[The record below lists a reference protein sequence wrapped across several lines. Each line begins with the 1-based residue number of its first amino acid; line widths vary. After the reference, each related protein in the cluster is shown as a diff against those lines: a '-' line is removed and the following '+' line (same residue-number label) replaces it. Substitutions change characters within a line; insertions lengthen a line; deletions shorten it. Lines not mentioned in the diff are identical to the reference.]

1 MGFDRVAAS
10 VLAMLAVMRGAL
22 LAATLLVATLS
33 SCAALIALDDYE
45 IADPPTVAVSDG
57 GRSSSETGTSSTSSG
72 SSGSSGSGIDSS
84 VDSSTPDASDVGPV
98 VIPDFAWYLLN
109 ETSGTTAHDSTPN
122 HYDITNLTN
131 VAWGSGAIFDG
142 QSSKGSTTVAA
153 ELRQAPVSFT
163 AWLAPAARSDRS
175 ANNYSVVPF
184 PPNAV
189 SGDTKAHYGFGIG
202 LNTWTDGTPGSALGV
217 ENVGYDFT
225 NDGGAFTADTEYFVA
240 ATVGTT
246 TAQIYVNATLVGTG
260 TPTAPEA
267 ATPTTL
273 RLGNHN
279 DDTDYETKRF
289 YKGRMRDV
297 RVYKR
302 VLTSSEVAQLQ
313 AAGPA
318 L

>member
-1 MGFDRVAAS
+1 VS
-10 VLAMLAVMRGAL
+10 
-22 LAATLLVATLS
+22 
-33 SCAALIALDDYE
+33 LD
-45 IADPPTVAVSDG
+45 A
-57 GRSSSETGTSSTSSG
+57 
-72 SSGSSGSGIDSS
+72 GIDSP
-84 VDSSTPDASDVGPV
+84 VDSSTMDASDAGPV
-98 VIPDFAWYLLN
+98 VIPDFAWYLLD

-153 ELRQAPVSFT
+153 GLRQAPVSFT
-163 AWLAPAARSDRS
+163 AWLAPAARSDRN
-175 ANNYSVVPF
+175 ANNFNVVPF

-189 SGDTKAHYGFGIG
+189 SGDAPGFFGFGIG
-202 LNTWTDGTPGSALGV
+202 LNIWTDGTPGSALGV

-225 NDGGAFTADTEYFVA
+225 NAGAAFIAGTEYFVA
-240 ATVGTT
+240 ATINTT
-246 TAQIYVNATLVGTG
+246 TAQVYVNAVLAGTG
-260 TPTAPEA
+260 SPTTPGAA
-267 ATPTTL
+267 ATTTL

-279 DDTDYETKRF
+279 DDTQYGSKRF

-302 VLTSSEVAQLQ
+302 ALTSSEVTQIH

-318 L
+318 P